1 MRTDTLSGAY
11 AAKLGRFA
19 QPAPRPLAAPLARP
33 VPMPPA
39 RPVPVP
45 LAGADVLLI
54 AVRRSLES
62 CKDSSQLRMFAAFES
77 PRRSGL

>member
-1 MRTDTLSGAY
+1 V
-11 AAKLGRFA
+11 
-19 QPAPRPLAAPLARP
+19 PAPLAD
-33 VPMPPA
+33 
-39 RPVPVP
+39 
-45 LAGADVLLI
+45 ADVLLI